1 MSTDTKAVGSN
12 IKLNRSLTEDA
23 VSPEV
28 PEVPQETLRDRFLK
42 KKRRIEDREI
52 TMDGDQV
59 QVKIQALTQQQLD
72 DLYSHHQKRRN
83 KDVDNALGA
92 NSETFPPALFSL
104 SILDPKLSDDEWH
117 DIWTSPDW
125 SPGELGHLLDL
136 VMNVTTRG
144 FDPPFGGRG

>member
-1 MSTDTKAVGSN
+1 MSTDTKPAAPSV
-12 IKLNRSLTEDA
+12 KLNRTISEEA
-23 VSPEV
+23 VSPKE
-28 PEVPQETLRDRFLK
+28 ETASLRDRFMK
-42 KKRRIEDREI
+42 KKRRVEERTI
-52 TMDGDQV
+52 TMDGEEV

-104 SILDPKLSDDEWH
+104 SILEPDLSEDEWH